1 MEGVPRG
8 TLIRGPLMKGFEE
21 VEHTADWAFRV
32 RGCDLRE
39 LLENAARAM
48 SALDEQG
55 PGDGPTVVHEV
66 EVQGVDRETLLVN
79 WLNEILYL
87 EQTRAEVYDRFQ
99 VVEVGENQLR
109 ARLYGRPSTDRIT
122 HIKAATFHNL
132 QVKQTSEGLEA
143 TVVVDV

>member
-1 MEGVPRG
+1 
-8 TLIRGPLMKGFEE
+8 MKGFEE
-21 VEHTADWAFRV
+21 LEHTADRSFRV

-39 LLENAARAM
+39 LLENAAQAM
-48 SALDEQG
+48 TGLDEQG
-55 PGDGPTVVHEV
+55 PGGGAQVVHEV
-66 EVQGVDRETLLVN
+66 EIQGADRETLLVN

-87 EQTRAEVYDRFQ
+87 EQTRAEVYDQFQ
-99 VVEVGENQLR
+99 VVEVGENHLR
-109 ARLYGRPSTDRIT
+109 ARLHGRRSTDSVT